1 MPNLINARYLLGDH
15 SLKAV
20 IADHLALTESD
31 DFPDAAAEVVVIIA
45 SAKDGISQN
54 LINDWASFRERYIPV
69 IVLILDFET
78 GEVDFEDMSAI
89 VGKMLEPVVTPY
101 LVLHAD
107 NGDPTALI
115 NLEDLKISN
124 YSDNQRVQQDSD
136 PEHQELV
143 ADFADE
149 LKLSLQEGGW
159 EQFVQGLIV
168 PAIPMIYKNNLGLA
182 ELKRFLDLIPNRS

>member
-54 LINDWASFRERYIPV
+54 LINDWASFRERYIPT

-168 PAIPMIYKNNLGLA
+168 PAIPMIHKNNLGLA
-182 ELKRFLDLIPNRS
+182 ELKRFFDLIPSRS

>member
-1 MPNLINARYLLGDH
+1 MPNLINARYLLGEH

-20 IADHLALTESD
+20 LADHLALTASD
-31 DFPDAAAEVVVIIA
+31 EFPDAAAEVVVIIA

-54 LINDWASFRERYIPV
+54 LINDWASFRESYIPV

-168 PAIPMIYKNNLGLA
+168 PAIPIIYKNNLGLA
-182 ELKRFLDLIPNRS
+182 ELKRFLDLIPSRS